1 MLVVIFV
8 MVGTVVTVMMTTVD
22 SGGFDVT
29 LLDVSSCRQLK
40 VEILT
45 TLTLYHFRCCYMMKR
60 SRSSTTFR
68 NLGIEKSMF
77 INPKT
82 FHLTVLMLKLSNN
95 DQIKAAAKVLQ
106 SVSPKVTEDL
116 EGRPVC
122 IRLTG
127 LACMRGSPEKAY
139 VVHAPLKVTG
149 GEAQLEHAC
158 PFLERII
165 NAFTEAGLVLEEDVN
180 KKLKI
185 DTRMLL
191 LLILETVLVKIA
203 KSVFLFLLTSIL
215 IQLHATI
222 MNARYR
228 KSKKSSEKTDPFD
241 ARAIFAQHGSEE
253 WGECL
258 IREVHLSKR
267 FVYDING
274 YFHCCAS
281 IPFPEEKQG
290 ESGIMKNIFH
300 KCLGLGVLVMFVV
313 SRSSVFLEDSEGFPI
328 GLVLDPE
335 DS

>member
-1 MLVVIFV
+1 MASSSGAVKSGNPDYTHFISLPLLLHDETVKKLNNFQKSV
-8 MVGTVVTVMMTTVD
+8 VGTTKD
-22 SGGFDVT
+22 
-29 LLDVSSCRQLK
+29 
-40 VEILT
+40 
-45 TLTLYHFRCCYMMKR
+45 
-60 SRSSTTFR
+60 
-68 NLGIEKSMF
+68 LGIEKSMF

-158 PFLERII
+158 QRII

-180 KKLKI
+180 KKLK
-185 DTRMLL
+185 
-191 LLILETVLVKIA
+191 
-203 KSVFLFLLTSIL
+203 
-215 IQLHATI
+215 LHATI

-300 KCLGLGVLVMFVV
+300 KVL
-313 SRSSVFLEDSEGFPI
+313 R
-328 GLVLDPE
+328 
-335 DS
+335 

>member
-1 MLVVIFV
+1 
-8 MVGTVVTVMMTTVD
+8 
-22 SGGFDVT
+22 
-29 LLDVSSCRQLK
+29 
-40 VEILT
+40 
-45 TLTLYHFRCCYMMKR
+45 
-60 SRSSTTFR
+60 
-68 NLGIEKSMF
+68 
-77 INPKT
+77 
-82 FHLTVLMLKLSNN
+82 MLKLSNN

-158 PFLERII
+158 QRII

-180 KKLKI
+180 KKLK
-185 DTRMLL
+185 
-191 LLILETVLVKIA
+191 
-203 KSVFLFLLTSIL
+203 
-215 IQLHATI
+215 LHATI

-241 ARAIFAQHGSEE
+241 ARAIFAQYGSEE
-253 WGECL
+253 WGECR

-300 KCLGLGVLVMFVV
+300 KESTSTKHRRDTGYISKKVLLPTDSFKAGPGPKADNIISGLGVRGISRTLMVRDARCGQGLGSGRDRMV
-313 SRSSVFLEDSEGFPI
+313 SELLRASMGRDARHGQGLGSGRDRMVSEPLLCQPCLLCIFRGI
-328 GLVLDPE
+328 SRTLMVRDARRDVGQNTRGLLIK
-335 DS
+335 